1 MADSQGRVDVVLL
14 TVDGEQVGHVHRS
27 VLDRVA
33 EIAGRL
39 GCRDAVALARPPVTF
54 DGSRVPRLRR
64 DLEQVIAY
72 AEAARQTGWV
82 LGDLAVAPGEQAV
95 PVMDTAQGKIWA
107 HPVRGFELHGE
118 AGVCRITELAEIPGT
133 PQRTPLARLIAP
145 LADAAACAKVL
156 EIGDGKHER
165 AVRLG

>member
-1 MADSQGRVDVVLL
+1 MADSQGRADVVLL

-39 GCRDAVALARPPVTF
+39 GCRDAVALACPPVTF
-54 DGSRVPRLRR
+54 DGSRMPRLRR

-72 AEAARQTGWV
+72 AEAARQTGWT
-82 LGDLAVAPGEQAV
+82 LGDIAVAPGDQAV
-95 PVMDTAQGKIWA
+95 PVMDTAQGRVWA

-118 AGVCRITELAEIPGT
+118 DGVCRVTELAEMPGT
-133 PQRTPLARLIAP
+133 PQRTPLAHLIAP
-145 LADAAACAKVL
+145 LVEAAARARVL
-156 EIGDGKHER
+156 EIGGGKHER

>member
-1 MADSQGRVDVVLL
+1 MAESQGRADVALL
-14 TVDGEQVGHVHRS
+14 IVDGVQVGHVHRS

-39 GCRDAVALARPPVTF
+39 GCRDAVALAGPPVTF
-54 DGSRVPRLRR
+54 DSSRVPRLRR

-82 LGDLAVAPGEQAV
+82 LGDLAVAPGDQAV
-95 PVMDTAQGKIWA
+95 PVMDTAQGRIWA

-118 AGVCRITELAEIPGT
+118 AGVRRITELAEMPGT

-145 LADAAACAKVL
+145 LADAAARAQVL
-156 EIGDGKHER
+156 EIADGKHER